1 MSWTSDLLTGL
12 AEHLAAQGVGT
23 FNPTG
28 VYASGQTGIYYAV
41 MPPGDETD
49 PGWDRAIV
57 LTDYDPNGG
66 NNSGDVAPRV
76 QVRCRGLRNDPL
88 SATTIRDA
96 VYDAID
102 GLAHVTFGS
111 VEVSG
116 INHISGVPMGIDGN
130 DRHERSDNYDIQ
142 ARRVTAL
149 RTE

>member
-1 MSWTSDLLTGL
+1 MSWTSDLLIGL
-12 AEHLAAQGVGT
+12 AEHLAAQGAGT
-23 FNPTG
+23 FNHG
-28 VYASGQTGIYYAV
+28 AVYASGQTGIYFAV

-76 QVRCRGLRNDPL
+76 QVRCRGVRNDPL
-88 SATTIRDA
+88 SAINLAAA
-96 VYDAID
+96 VRDAID
-102 GLAHVTFGS
+102 GLTHVTWDS

-116 INHISGVPMGIDGN
+116 INHISGVPMGTDKN

>member
-1 MSWTSDLLTGL
+1 MSWTSDLVTGL

-28 VYASGQTGIYYAV
+28 VYTSGQTGIYFAV
-41 MPPGDETD
+41 MPPGD
-49 PGWDRAIV
+49 PASSGWDRAII

-66 NNSGDVAPRV
+66 NSSGDVASRV
-76 QVRCRGLRNDPL
+76 QVRCRGLRNDPF
-88 SATTIRDA
+88 SAVNIAAA
-96 VYDAID
+96 VRDAID
-102 GLAHVTFGS
+102 GLEHVTFGS

-116 INHISGVPMGIDGN
+116 INHISGVPMGVDKN

>member
-1 MSWTSDLLTGL
+1 MSWTSDLLIGL

-23 FNPTG
+23 LVPSGIYTT
-28 VYASGQTGIYYAV
+28 GQTGIYFAV
-41 MPPGDETD
+41 MPPGDEAD
-49 PGWDRAIV
+49 PGWDKAIV

-66 NNSGDVAPRV
+66 NTSGDVAPRV
-76 QVRCRGLRNDPL
+76 QVRCRGLRNDPF
-88 SATTIRDA
+88 SAIDLASA
-96 VYDAID
+96 VRDAID
-102 GLAHVTFGS
+102 GLVHVTWGQ

-116 INHISGVPMGIDGN
+116 INHISGVPMGTDKN